1 VETYRD
7 INKFERVY
15 QGVDEEGENYQ
26 YYYRTSLEGFEM
38 GNKYIDFLEE
48 LAELIGMTE
57 CDIIET
63 LIAERLQELF

>member
-1 VETYRD
+1 
-7 INKFERVY
+7 
-15 QGVDEEGENYQ
+15 
-26 YYYRTSLEGFEM
+26 M